1 MVVGYASNF
10 EHKDIIVNSF
20 LRSVDPITF
29 QVVAHRLHQI
39 AKEMG
44 TTLERVGGTA
54 NTTQMH
60 DYMASLYRAD
70 GEVLCAGE
78 SLAFYVACAGFAVR
92 RIIERFPG
100 TDGEDGINADDV
112 FLLNDPY
119 VAAVHQSD
127 VYLISPIHY
136 EGKLVA
142 WSATFVHVMDIGA
155 RSPGGNS
162 PEATEVFHEG
172 LRIPGLK
179 LIDRGKLRKDVFDTI
194 TNMTRQPA
202 MVALDLK
209 CEIAANNVAKE
220 RMGEM
225 FDQYGAELI
234 DAVSVEL
241 IRYTEAML
249 RRRIKEIS
257 DGTWSESAVIEAS
270 ATQRWQTRLKLTKS
284 GETLHFDFT
293 GSDPQAT
300 LGINLP
306 YHATLGAC
314 FDVLLTTLGY
324 DLPKNHGA
332 TRVLEVVAPQGTVV
346 NVKYPGPVSMNTTS
360 GIVTVRYLVSATMSQ
375 MLATSDKWRG
385 EVQSVIAG
393 HRAIRHAGV
402 NQYGK
407 YYVSSLL
414 ELDGSGATP
423 RRDGTDSVGNLL
435 SFPLSCHNVE
445 WAELNFPLL
454 YLFRRHIIDG
464 GGAGQF
470 RGGTGVETAVTVQEA
485 PEDKIRG
492 IAFGVVGLTN
502 SGRGVF
508 GGYPAA
514 PSITYLLKGT
524 GLKEALGEACW
535 PQDLAALGGEKKDL
549 GYCEFDIHS
558 GDVLYLRR
566 ASGGGY
572 GDPLEREASAV
583 WQDVRSGFVSKD
595 AAREV
600 YGVVVDDN
608 LAGFDIDET
617 MELRQNLRQER
628 EMR

>member
-1 MVVGYASNF
+1 MTA
-10 EHKDIIVNSF
+10 F

-29 QVVAHRLHQI
+29 EVVAHRLHQI

-78 SLAFYVACAGFAVR
+78 SLAFHVACAGFAVKC
-92 RIIERFPG
+92 IIERFSG
-100 TDGEDGINADDV
+100 DDGDDGIDADDV

-119 VAAVHQSD
+119 LAAIHQSD
-127 VYLISPIHY
+127 MYMIAPIHY
-136 EGKLVA
+136 QGKLVA

-162 PEATEVFHEG
+162 PEATEIFHEG
-172 LRIPGLK
+172 IRIPGLK
-179 LIDRGKLRKDVFDTI
+179 LVERGKLRKDVFDAL

-209 CEIAANNVAKE
+209 CEIAANHVARARLRE
-220 RMGEM
+220 L
-225 FDQYGAELI
+225 FDQYGPELI
-234 DAVSVEL
+234 DAVSAEL
-241 IRYTEAML
+241 IDYTEAML
-249 RRRIKEIS
+249 RRRIAEIP
-257 DGTWSESAVIEAS
+257 DGEWRESAVIEAS
-270 ATQRWQTRLKLTKS
+270 ATQRWQTKLRLTKS

-306 YHATLGAC
+306 YHATFGAC

-324 DLPKNHGA
+324 DLPKNQGA
-332 TRVLEVVAPQGTVV
+332 SRVLEVVAPAGTVV
-346 NVKYPGPVSMNTTS
+346 NVTHPGPVSMNTTS
-360 GIVTVRYLVSATMSQ
+360 GIVTVRYLVSATLSQ
-375 MLATSDKWRG
+375 MLATSEKWRS
-385 EVQSVIAG
+385 EVMSVIAG
-393 HRAIRHAGV
+393 HRAIRHAGF

-414 ELDGSGATP
+414 ELDGSGATSL
-423 RRDGTDSVGNLL
+423 RDGTDSVGNLL

-454 YLFRRHIIDG
+454 YLFRRHIVDG
-464 GGAGQF
+464 GGAGHY
-470 RGGTGVETAVTVQEA
+470 RGGTGVETAVTVHEA
-485 PEDKIRG
+485 PEGKIRG

-514 PSITYLLKGT
+514 PSITHLLQRT
-524 GLKEALGEACW
+524 TLKESLGEACW
-535 PQDLAALGGEKKDL
+535 PQDLATLGGEKKAL
-549 GYCEFDIHS
+549 GYCDFDIHS

-572 GDPLEREASAV
+572 GDPLERAPLSV
-583 WQDVRSGFVSKD
+583 WNDVKSGFVSKH
-595 AAREV
+595 AARDV
-600 YGVVVDDN
+600 YGVVIHDGDN
-608 LAGFDIDET
+608 TLDADAT
-617 MELRQNLRQER
+617 ALLRQRLRQAR
-628 EMR
+628 E

>member
-1 MVVGYASNF
+1 M
-10 EHKDIIVNSF
+10 NSV
-20 LRSVDPITF
+20 LQSVDPVTF
-29 QVVAHRLHQI
+29 EVMAHRLHQI

-54 NTTQMH
+54 NTTQLH

-78 SLAFYVACAGFAVR
+78 SLAFHVACAGFAVK
-92 RIIERFPG
+92 RIIERFA
-100 TDGEDGINADDV
+100 DDGIDADDL

-119 VAAVHQSD
+119 LAAVHQSD
-127 VYLISPIHY
+127 MYMIAPIHY
-136 EGKLVA
+136 RGQLVA

-162 PEATEVFHEG
+162 PQATEIFHEG

-179 LIDRGKLRKDVFDTI
+179 LVERGKLRKDVFDTL

-220 RMGEM
+220 RLREL

-234 DAVSVEL
+234 DAVSAEL
-241 IRYTEAML
+241 IDYTEAML
-249 RRRIKEIS
+249 RRRIGEIP
-257 DGTWSESAVIEAS
+257 DGEWRENAVIEAS
-270 ATQRWQTRLKLTKS
+270 AAERWRTQLKLTKQ
-284 GETLHFDFT
+284 GEMLHFDFT
-293 GSDPQAT
+293 GSDSQAR

-332 TRVLEVVAPQGTVV
+332 TRVLEVVAPEGTVV
-346 NVKYPGPVSMNTTS
+346 NVKHPGPVSMNTTS
-360 GIVTVRYLVSATMSQ
+360 GIVTVRYLVSTTLSQ

-393 HRAIRHAGV
+393 HRAIRHAGI
-402 NQYGK
+402 NQYGN

-423 RRDGTDSVGNLL
+423 LHDGTDSVGNLL

-454 YLFRRHIIDG
+454 YLFRRHVVDG
-464 GGAGQF
+464 GGAGQY
-470 RGGTGVETAVTVQEA
+470 RGGTGVETAVTVHQA
-485 PEDKIRG
+485 PEEKIRG

-508 GGYPAA
+508 GGYPAS
-514 PSITYLLKGT
+514 PSITYLLKQT
-524 GLKEALGEACW
+524 GLTEARAQGTVLQG
-535 PQDLAALGGEKKDL
+535 LAALGGKKVNL
-549 GYCEFDIHS
+549 GYCDFDVRA

-572 GDPLEREASAV
+572 GDPLKREPEAV
-583 WQDVRSGFVSKD
+583 RRDVQAGFVSEQ
-595 AAREV
+595 AAEDV
-600 YGVVVDDN
+600 YGVVVS
-608 LAGFDIDET
+608 AGAASVDRAAT
-617 MELRQNLRQER
+617 ATLRQRLEQER
-628 EMR
+628 MSS

>member
-1 MVVGYASNF
+1 MT
-10 EHKDIIVNSF
+10 SF

-29 QVVAHRLHQI
+29 QVVAHRLHKV

-78 SLAFYVACAGFAVR
+78 SLAFHVACAGFAVKC
-92 RIIERFPG
+92 IIDRFAA
-100 TDGEDGINADDV
+100 DDGIDPDDL

-119 VAAVHQSD
+119 LAAVHQS
-127 VYLISPIHY
+127 YMYMISPIHY
-136 EGKLVA
+136 QGKLVA

-162 PEATEVFHEG
+162 PEATEIFHEG

-179 LIDRGKLRKDVFDTI
+179 LVERGKLRKDVFDTL

-209 CEIAANNVAKE
+209 CEIAANNVAKV

-225 FDQYGAELI
+225 FDQYGVELI
-234 DAVSVEL
+234 DAVSSEL
-241 IRYTEAML
+241 IHYTEVML
-249 RRRIKEIS
+249 RGRIKEIP
-257 DGTWSESAVIEAS
+257 DGEWAETAVIEAS
-270 ATQRWQTRLKLTKS
+270 ATQRWQTKLKLTKS
-284 GETLHFDFT
+284 DETLHFDFT

-314 FDVLLTTLGY
+314 FDVILTTLGY

-332 TRVLEVVAPQGTVV
+332 TCVLEVVAPEGSVV
-346 NVKYPGPVSMNTTS
+346 NVKHPGPVSMNTTS
-360 GIVTVRYLVSATMSQ
+360 GIVTVRYLVSATLSQ
-375 MLATSDKWRG
+375 MLATSDKWRS

-423 RRDGTDSVGNLL
+423 LHDGTDSVGNLL

-454 YLFRRHIIDG
+454 YLFRRHIVDG
-464 GGAGQF
+464 GGAGKF
-470 RGGTGVETAVTVQEA
+470 RGGTGVETAVTVHEA

-514 PSITYLLKGT
+514 PSITYLLQRT
-524 GLKEALGEACW
+524 ALKEALSQARW
-535 PQDLAALGGEKKDL
+535 PQDLSTLGGERKDL
-549 GYCEFDIHS
+549 GYCDFDIQS

-572 GDPLEREASAV
+572 GDPLMREPAAV

-595 AAREV
+595 AARDV
-600 YGVVVDDN
+600 YGVVITDGDKS
-608 LAGFDIDET
+608 FDRDAT
-617 MELRQNLRQER
+617 RELRQRLRQER
-628 EMR
+628 E